1 MEKIITFL
9 KERNRNLSRFAA
21 LNSAEITKIL
31 TGNFESLD
39 EFYITREG
47 ILDIIKQI
55 EAMIERQLGR
65 GGDYQ
70 IAPQSIK
77 KLVSSLLRERDELVS
92 QILNQDLEILECI
105 DKAKDAIIQ
114 ELRSLKKSRKVIGA
128 YKSGSPEP
136 MIDEEV

>member
-1 MEKIITFL
+1 MEKIISLL

-21 LNSAEITKIL
+21 LNSAEATKLLI
-31 TGNFESLD
+31 GNFETLD
-39 EFYITREG
+39 GFYVTREG

-65 GGDYQ
+65 GHEYFG
-70 IAPQSIK
+70 APPSTK
-77 KLVSSLLRERDELVS
+77 RLVSSLLKERDELVS

-105 DKAKDAIIQ
+105 DKAKDAIII
-114 ELRSLKKSRKVIGA
+114 ELQSLRKGRKVIGA
-128 YKSGSPEP
+128 YKSGAREV